1 MHNSAENLLIRDS
14 DVAANLAAVEIASR
28 FVQARLAFRALTA
41 YPGLQPSN
49 RAQAYAIQD
58 AAIALMPDQV
68 AGWKV
73 GAIPEAWLARVGEV
87 RLVGPVFQRNL
98 RSIAALVKAT
108 DHVAALQ
115 IISGGFAAVE
125 AEYVFKL
132 AADAPPERSDLQ
144 PDEAASLVA
153 SLHMGIEHA
162 GSPLATI
169 NLLGPLVVMSDFGNN
184 AGVLL
189 GPEISDWQEIP
200 PAELQCET
208 WINGLCVGKG
218 GGASLHGGPLSA
230 LTFALNCCAG
240 RGRPLRA
247 GMIVS
252 TGATTG
258 IHQIAHGDYAE
269 VRFSGGTV
277 LKCHALAANL
287 EVK

>member
-1 MHNSAENLLIRDS
+1 MHNSAENLLIHDT
-14 DVAANLAAVEIASR
+14 DVAASLAAVEIASQ
-28 FVQARLAFRALTA
+28 FVQARLAARALPA
-41 YPGLQPSN
+41 YPGIQPSN
-49 RAQAYAIQD
+49 RNQAYAIQD
-58 AAIALMPDQV
+58 TAIALMPDQV

-73 GAIPEAWLARVGEV
+73 GAIPEAWLARVGEA

-98 RSIAALVKAT
+98 RSIAAHVNAT
-108 DHVAALQ
+108 DHVAVLK

-132 AADAPPERSDLQ
+132 GLDAAPERSDWQ
-144 PDEAASLVA
+144 PDEAALLVS

-169 NLLGPLVVMSDFGNN
+169 NALGPLVVMSDFGNN

-189 GPEISDWQEIP
+189 GPEIADWQKIP
-200 PAELQCET
+200 PAELQCDT

-218 GGASLHGGPLSA
+218 GAASLPGGPLSA
-230 LTFALNCCAG
+230 LTFALNCCAA

-258 IHQIAHGDYAE
+258 IHAIAHGEYAE
-269 VRFSGGTV
+269 VRFSEGTV
-277 LKCHALAANL
+277 LKCHAVAANL
-287 EVK
+287 EAK

>member
-1 MHNSAENLLIRDS
+1 MQNSAENLLIHDS
-14 DVAANLAAVEIASR
+14 EVAASLAAVEIASH
-28 FVQARLAFRALTA
+28 FVQARLAKRALSA
-41 YPGLQPSN
+41 YPGPQPSN

-58 AAIALMPDQV
+58 TAIALMPDQV

-98 RSIAALVKAT
+98 RNIAAHLNAS
-108 DHVAALQ
+108 DHITAIQ

-132 AADAPPERSDLQ
+132 AVDAPPERSDLQ
-144 PDEAASLVA
+144 PDEATSLVK

-169 NLLGPLVVMSDFGNN
+169 NMLGPLVVMSDFGNN

-189 GPEISDWQEIP
+189 GPEIADWQSIA
-200 PAELQCET
+200 PAELLCET

-218 GGASLHGGPLSA
+218 GAASLPGGPLSA
-230 LTFALNCCAG
+230 LTFALNCCAK

-258 IHQIAHGDYAE
+258 IHQIAHGEHAE

-277 LKCHALAANL
+277 LKCHAVAANL
-287 EVK
+287 ESK